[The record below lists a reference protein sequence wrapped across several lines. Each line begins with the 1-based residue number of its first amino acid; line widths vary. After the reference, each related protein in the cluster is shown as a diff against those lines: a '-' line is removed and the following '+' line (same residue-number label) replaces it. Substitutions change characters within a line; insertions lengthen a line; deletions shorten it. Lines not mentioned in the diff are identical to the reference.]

1 MVTAEIQQIVENYAR
16 AFESCEP
23 EKVVAFYDVPTTGI
37 SAHSVDLYPTRAALL
52 AQFTSVTSAFRELRL
67 TRCAAELRAL
77 TIHGPNLAELTV
89 QWSLYGPDQ
98 VTLKTLLNT
107 YVLRRCS
114 GKFKIAAV
122 ILLDG

>member
-1 MVTAEIQQIVENYAR
+1 MVTAEIQQLIQNYAR

-23 EKVVAFYDVPTTGI
+23 EKVLAFYDVPTTGI
-37 SAHSVDLYPTRAALL
+37 SAHSVDLYPTRATLL
-52 AQFTSVTSAFRELRL
+52 AQFTSVTRAFRELRL

-89 QWSLYGPDQ
+89 RWSLYGPDE
-98 VTLKTLLNT
+98 VPLKMLLNT

-114 GKFKIAAV
+114 GELKIAAV